1 MAAIELV
8 GVSKSFGDVEVF
20 TGLDLLVPDGDFL
33 VVAGPS
39 GCGKTT
45 LLRVIAGLEGVDAGD
60 VYFDDHKFTEIHPFQ
75 RKVAMVFQDYALY
88 SHRTAEGN
96 ITFPL
101 EMRKV
106 KARHRRRRAADEAR
120 YLRIEHLL
128 AKYPKQLSAGQQ
140 QAVATARSLVAD
152 SDVLLMDEPLA
163 NIDPHAR
170 AAARRQ
176 LKRLHRDLGTTIV
189 YVTNDQLETMAL
201 GERIA
206 VMNADGRLEQ
216 VDAALTVYRR
226 PANTYVAGFIGSP
239 PMNLLPAE
247 VASAEDGIEVVVG
260 ADRIR
265 LDAATADRT
274 PALRSWRGL
283 PIIVGIR
290 VEDLYRARR
299 GASFHSC
306 LHGRVVAVQNLGTER
321 HVEVQLAGL
330 STTLWARVD
339 AADTAAVGEMIELA
353 VALDRIAFFDPAT
366 ERSL

>member
-1 MAAIELV
+1 
-8 GVSKSFGDVEVF
+8 
-20 TGLDLLVPDGDFL
+20 
-33 VVAGPS
+33 
-39 GCGKTT
+39 
-45 LLRVIAGLEGVDAGD
+45 
-60 VYFDDHKFTEIHPFQ
+60 
-75 RKVAMVFQDYALY
+75 
-88 SHRTAEGN
+88 
-96 ITFPL
+96 
-101 EMRKV
+101 
-106 KARHRRRRAADEAR
+106 
-120 YLRIEHLL
+120 
-128 AKYPKQLSAGQQ
+128 
-140 QAVATARSLVAD
+140 
-152 SDVLLMDEPLA
+152 
-163 NIDPHAR
+163 
-170 AAARRQ
+170 
-176 LKRLHRDLGTTIV
+176 
-189 YVTNDQLETMAL
+189 
-201 GERIA
+201 
-206 VMNADGRLEQ
+206 MNADGRLEQ